1 MGMPVITPGTGSREQ
16 AITDL
21 IESVALQEAALSH
34 ILNAEG
40 EKIQAVVA
48 MEGVTPEELLMVN
61 KSVENI
67 ANTIARL
74 EMLLQAKLELFDLDS
89 PITETVSQFNLFTE
103 EIKHLNFLSIQII
116 TRKEVNYT
124 MANISGRIVFDR
136 DRSATITSG
145 DSGISNIP
153 IVLPNITTNVRL
165 TVLTDTNGNYVF
177 INVPNGQYRIVESY
191 GTTGGVASPGDFNN
205 AM

>member
-1 MGMPVITPGTGSREQ
+1 MGMTVITPGTGSREQ

-61 KSVENI
+61 KSVENMT
-67 ANTIARL
+67 NTIARL

-89 PITETVSQFNLFTE
+89 PITETVSQFNLLGGN
-103 EIKHLNFLSIQII
+103 K
-116 TRKEVNYT
+116 
-124 MANISGRIVFDR
+124 
-136 DRSATITSG
+136 TS
-145 DSGISNIP
+145 
-153 IVLPNITTNVRL
+153 
-165 TVLTDTNGNYVF
+165 
-177 INVPNGQYRIVESY
+177 
-191 GTTGGVASPGDFNN
+191 
-205 AM
+205 

>member
-61 KSVENI
+61 KSVENMT
-67 ANTIARL
+67 NTIARL

-89 PITETVSQFNLFTE
+89 PITETVSQFNLLGE
-103 EIKHLNFLSIQII
+103 NK
-116 TRKEVNYT
+116 
-124 MANISGRIVFDR
+124 
-136 DRSATITSG
+136 TS
-145 DSGISNIP
+145 
-153 IVLPNITTNVRL
+153 
-165 TVLTDTNGNYVF
+165 
-177 INVPNGQYRIVESY
+177 
-191 GTTGGVASPGDFNN
+191 
-205 AM
+205 

>member
-61 KSVENI
+61 KSVENMT
-67 ANTIARL
+67 NTIARL

-89 PITETVSQFNLFTE
+89 PITETVSQFNL
-103 EIKHLNFLSIQII
+103 L
-116 TRKEVNYT
+116 
-124 MANISGRIVFDR
+124 G
-136 DRSATITSG
+136 
-145 DSGISNIP
+145 
-153 IVLPNITTNVRL
+153 
-165 TVLTDTNGNYVF
+165 
-177 INVPNGQYRIVESY
+177 
-191 GTTGGVASPGDFNN
+191 
-205 AM
+205 